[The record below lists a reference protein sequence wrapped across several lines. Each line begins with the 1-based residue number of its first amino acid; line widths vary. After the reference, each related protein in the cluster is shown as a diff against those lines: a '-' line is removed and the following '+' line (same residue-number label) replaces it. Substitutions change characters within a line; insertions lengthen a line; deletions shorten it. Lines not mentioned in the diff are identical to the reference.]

1 MWIEGLEV
9 GLDVGL
15 GFDLEFNFCR
25 MADSTVSV
33 HVSFPWSY
41 WPQKNKTSIYESQ
54 IIYRSFRGR
63 EEHLNRTSEQKVMTV

>member
-9 GLDVGL
+9 GLDVVL

-33 HVSFPWSY
+33 HASFPWS
-41 WPQKNKTSIYESQ
+41 
-54 IIYRSFRGR
+54 
-63 EEHLNRTSEQKVMTV
+63 